1 MAAYTDY
8 AYYTTTY
15 LGTAITETLFPAYAL
30 RASAVIDQ
38 LTFDRA
44 TSVVDVAIIDKLEM
58 ATCAI
63 AEELQKQDISGV
75 DAIQS
80 ESVGGHSISYAKNSS
95 AQMTNDQK
103 LLRAAK
109 LYLGSTDLLFK
120 GFASGE
126 YGAIVDE
133 D

>member
-15 LGTAITETLFPAYAL
+15 LGTAITATLFPAYAL

-44 TSVVDVAIIDKLEM
+44 ASVVDVAIIDKLEM

-63 AEELQKQDISGV
+63 AEELQKQDITGV

-80 ESVGGHSISYAKNSS
+80 ESVGGHSLSYAKNST

-103 LLRAAK
+103 LLKVAK

-120 GFASGE
+120 GFSDGE